1 MAAWQERRDVERN
14 TEDKT
19 KRNDST
25 EAGKQEDSNRKK
37 QSKWQSGTEVK
48 RNGGSGIKCEGV

>member
-19 KRNDST
+19 KRNANT
-25 EAGKQEDSNRKK
+25 EAGKQEDNNKKK
-37 QSKWQSGTEVK
+37 QSKWLSERKVK
-48 RNGGSGIKCEGV
+48 RNGGSRIKREDV